1 MGAYLGKFGFDAD
14 DPLVA
19 GTTIALA
26 LSVTTTEAS
35 SASPLDLTSVQSLS
49 AKLVRWP
56 VASPVVTKVLSGGIA
71 VNSAA
76 GGTMTITFAPS
87 DTRSLWGSFGME
99 VRIAVAGGEE
109 WAGIG
114 DIKLAR
120 AVG

>member
-1 MGAYLGKFGFDAD
+1 MGAYLGKFGFDEL

-19 GTTIALA
+19 GTTVVMT

-35 SASPLDLTSVQSLS
+35 SASALDLTSVQSLS

-56 VASPVVTKVLSGGIA
+56 VPAPVVTKVLSGGIA

-76 GGTMTITFAPS
+76 GGVMTLTFSPA
-87 DTRSLWGSFGME
+87 DTRSLWGAFGME
-99 VRIAVAGGEE
+99 VRIGLAGGEE

-114 DIKLAR
+114 DINFAR